1 MTTSGKSPAK
11 QRYASPVK
19 AQSNSIRR
27 HEKSSSVKND
37 AQSMNIEEKEIK
49 SKLIDAATKNIITPQ
64 KNKKRE
70 TPTSK
75 KTVTVTSE
83 SIVPYLAALQ
93 EEEINSL
100 TDQHLRSLVEMWYR
114 KNHKDQ
120 NILKNWTRDLF
131 LIEIDDIIEDAQSV
145 LRGEKIKERV
155 EKHVT
160 DLNEKIAQMFKKT
173 FKNVEEFDIYTR
185 EELNFYYHD
194 YSKLVTKKP
203 VELSDIKSWT
213 MTEMKQELSAIIR
226 KRSDRSSSPSKRT
239 KHVEAQNPKTSPK
252 LKPTPKNAPT
262 KSIKQPVNT
271 STKLDTSKSV
281 NDQKSNPPE
290 SNEPTITNIH
300 QETLD
305 ESSNELVELYCSLR
319 AEAGFPQNSTTIR
332 DTWSEEMLRKAIK
345 NMQSQTQSDHSQKST
360 LKPSKYIAN
369 PKNTKQTNLN
379 GKTLN
384 TCRYTL
390 NFELPKGK
398 KGVSGLRAYLSD
410 IFHEMGSYCEGIT
423 ILPWDLDDL
432 EDAID
437 DSEDLPTK
445 IKELQRYFKDAKSY
459 ENGGYV
465 FSKIRLGFPISNPD
479 KTNFEHNLRGWL
491 QNHSIRMYE
500 CAVQH
505 RKVCTC
511 AWLLYAP
518 GTLDQKKWCNAIMDV
533 YRKTHTKRG
542 SEIQIGLVWRALNGQ
557 KSIERKEKV
566 YAMHVETPVHQRKIT
581 KKFLR
586 TLAAHK
592 RWPLGLR
599 FRVVD
604 EFFVQMKDST
614 RQKYRYCKDRHA
626 SFLKN
631 LGRSDCSQ
639 ILNLDKKIKLPTTDN
654 KTTTLRHII
663 LSIKDNVDDRRIF
676 ATVDEKYNSDDLHVL
691 TFRPDKSTKA
701 NGFVDSLS
709 TYILNTFPT
718 LSFDGI
724 LTIDSL
730 EQAKYEKYDPDTQA
744 FTTEDDI
751 DLDME
756 IQADLDDDSFEYL
769 NDDNITN
776 PYEFE
781 NTEKLVGKPKMWNLS
796 GEEDTVSAMTA
807 SSVSFT
813 NDSTCMYYDT
823 SAPASRPPPS
833 VITGDTSASTITTD
847 LSKSIPENQTTDQ
860 IKPNNASERI
870 SDLERQLILVQ
881 KQLATARAATPSES
895 TVEDAAEGK

>member
-1 MTTSGKSPAK
+1 MTISGKSPVK
-11 QRYASPVK
+11 QRTASPVK
-19 AQSNSIRR
+19 ATTSQLTPPRNKKSDRR
-27 HEKSSSVKND
+27 QDKITSKKND
-37 AQSMNIEEKEIK
+37 SQPMDIEDKKIK
-49 SKLIDAATKNIITPQ
+49 SELIDSANKNIITPQ
-64 KNKKRE
+64 KSQKKE
-70 TPTSK
+70 TPSPK
-75 KTVTVTSE
+75 KTVTITSD
-83 SIVPYLAALQ
+83 SIVSYLASLQ
-93 EEEINSL
+93 DEETKSL
-100 TDQHLRSLVEMWYR
+100 TDQQLRSLVEMWY
-114 KNHKDQ
+114 KKYHKDIKILQ
-120 NILKNWTRDLF
+120 NWSRDLF

-145 LRGEKIKERV
+145 IRGEKIKIRV
-155 EKHVT
+155 EKNVNE
-160 DLNEKIAQMFKKT
+160 LNKKISSMLKKKFKKL
-173 FKNVEEFDIYTR
+173 EEFDSFSR
-185 EELNFYYHD
+185 EVLNHYYHD
-194 YSKLVTKKP
+194 YSKTITKKP
-203 VELSDIKSWT
+203 VIMSDIKSWT
-213 MTEMKQELSAIIR
+213 DDEMKQELSITLDKSKNR
-226 KRSDRSSSPSKRT
+226 SPSPKKKSKT
-239 KHVEAQNPKTSPK
+239 KDESKQKSTQPSNNPKPKSNNSPK
-252 LKPTPKNAPT
+252 PSEPKPTPHQTP
-262 KSIKQPVNT
+262 KSFETFDIDVN
-271 STKLDTSKSV
+271 SDPNILN
-281 NDQKSNPPE
+281 NDQ
-290 SNEPTITNIH
+290 
-300 QETLD
+300 
-305 ESSNELVELYCSLR
+305 LVELYCILR
-319 AEAGFPQNSTTIR
+319 ANAGFPQNSSTIR
-332 DTWSEEMLRKAIK
+332 DTWSEEMLRKTIST
-345 NMQSQTQSDHSQKST
+345 MQAQMHPDQTKKST
-360 LKPSKYIAN
+360 LKPSKYSSKSNSSHQA
-369 PKNTKQTNLN
+369 NLN
-379 GKTLN
+379 GQTLN

-410 IFHEMGSYCEGIT
+410 IFHEMGSYCEDIA
-423 ILPWDLDDL
+423 ILPWDTENL

-479 KTNFEHNLRGWL
+479 KATFEHNLRGWL
-491 QNHSIRMYE
+491 QNNSIRMYE

-518 GTLDQKKWCNAIMDV
+518 GTLDQKKWSTAIMDI

-542 SEIQIGLVWRALNGQ
+542 TEIKVGLVWRALNGQ
-557 KSIERKEKV
+557 KSLDRKEKT
-566 YAMHVETPVHQRKIT
+566 YAMHVETPVHQRKVT

-604 EFFVQMKDST
+604 EFFIQMKDST
-614 RQKYRYCKDRHA
+614 KQKYRYCKDRHA

-639 ILNLDKKIKLPTTDN
+639 ILNLDKKIKLPSSD
-654 KTTTLRHII
+654 KYTTLRYII
-663 LSIKDNVDDRRIF
+663 LGIKDNVDNRRIF

-709 TYILNTFPT
+709 TYVLHKFPST
-718 LSFDGI
+718 SFEGI
-724 LTIDSL
+724 LSIDSI
-730 EQAKYEKYDPDTQA
+730 EQAKYEKFDPNTQA

-769 NDDNITN
+769 NDDTIAN

-781 NTEKLVGKPKMWNLS
+781 ATSKIVGSTKMWNLT

-813 NDSTCMYYDT
+813 NDSTCMYYD
-823 SAPASRPPPS
+823 SSEPASRPTSS
-833 VITGDTSASTITTD
+833 VQEGDTVASTITND
-847 LSKSIPENQTTDQ
+847 LSESIPENQPVTKQT
-860 IKPNNASERI
+860 KSPNTSERI
-870 SDLERQLILVQ
+870 TDLEQQLILVQ
-881 KQLATARAATPSES
+881 QQLARARAAPSSEPLS
-895 TVEDAAEGK
+895 KDAAKGK